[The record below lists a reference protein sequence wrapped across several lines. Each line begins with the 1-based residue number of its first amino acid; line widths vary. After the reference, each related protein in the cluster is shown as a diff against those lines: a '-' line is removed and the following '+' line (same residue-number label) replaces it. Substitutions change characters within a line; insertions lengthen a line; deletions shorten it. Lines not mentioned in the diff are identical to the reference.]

1 MMKAANKSFVGR
13 NYPNADHGFLRAQTD
28 PKTPRDTANE
38 QASALSYDITDADRE
53 VSRLRSRFTPVYG
66 NW

>member
-1 MMKAANKSFVGR
+1 MPYWVVPDYAALLEGIEAACQR
-13 NYPNADHGFLRAQTD
+13 GAARALEMRATM
-28 PKTPRDTANE
+28 ANE
-38 QASALSYDITDADRE
+38 IKPDGSIVTDADRE